1 MFLLISLPLF
11 LSHLPLSQE
20 LLNRIED
27 FQAHSEKVLSDTVSA
42 DSASEIQAL
51 LDESSEFDV
60 HLPEVPRL
68 RERLEIA
75 RWLAAVH
82 QAEESGSSTR
92 GLTLDAM
99 RQLIDRAVG
108 LTSDPA
114 IERAMARLQELLT
127 VSEQWEEKVQGLLKA
142 RWGQH

>member
-1 MFLLISLPLF
+1 MFSFSFSSLSLA
-11 LSHLPLSQE
+11 QE

-27 FQAHSEKVLSDTVSA
+27 FQAHSEKVLSDTVSS
-42 DSASEIQAL
+42 DSVVEIQAL
-51 LDESSEFDV
+51 IDESSEFDIY
-60 HLPEVPRL
+60 LPEVPRL

-75 RWLAAVH
+75 RWLTAVR
-82 QAEESGSSTR
+82 QAEESGNGAR

-108 LTSDPA
+108 LTSDPE

-127 VSEQWEEKVQGLLKA
+127 VSEQWEEKAQALLKA
-142 RWGQH
+142 RWGQHLAT

>member
-1 MFLLISLPLF
+1 MLFSCSL
-11 LSHLPLSQE
+11 SSSSLSQE

-27 FQAHSEKVLSDTVSA
+27 FQAHSEKVLSDEVSA
-42 DSASEIQAL
+42 DSVVEIQAL
-51 LDESSEFDV
+51 LNESSEFDV
-60 HLPEVPRL
+60 YLPEVPRL

-75 RWLAAVH
+75 HWLAAVR
-82 QAEESGSSTR
+82 QAESSGSNPR

-127 VSEQWEEKVQGLLKA
+127 VSEQWEEKVQALLKA

>member
-1 MFLLISLPLF
+1 M
-11 LSHLPLSQE
+11 
-20 LLNRIED
+20 
-27 FQAHSEKVLSDTVSA
+27 
-42 DSASEIQAL
+42 EIQAL

-60 HLPEVPRL
+60 YLPEVPRL

-75 RWLAAVH
+75 RWLAAVR
-82 QAEESGSSTR
+82 QAEESGNSAR

-127 VSEQWEEKVQGLLKA
+127 VSEQWEEKAQALFKA
-142 RWGQH
+142 RWGQHCLT

>member
-1 MFLLISLPLF
+1 M
-11 LSHLPLSQE
+11 
-20 LLNRIED
+20 NRIED
-27 FQAHSEKVLSDTVSA
+27 FQAHSEKVLSDTVSS
-42 DSASEIQAL
+42 DSVMEIQAL

-60 HLPEVPRL
+60 YLSEVPRL
-68 RERLEIA
+68 REHLEIA
-75 RWLAAVH
+75 RWLEAVH
-82 QAEESGSSTR
+82 LAEESGNSAR

-127 VSEQWEEKVQGLLKA
+127 VSEQWEEKAQTLLKA